1 MEHLKSQY
9 LLSKNGHCCHDTK
22 LSSPKIF
29 NPKILLIYRTKDFDI
44 KSFPKSKLT
53 LISIFQIF
61 LFVVTKK
68 SRFIDA
74 YQNKCCA
81 NNDVTLLL
89 LRCLFL
95 LALDNDVSHGSVT
108 NFWPPRPPTSWHFIW
123 RRKRNWL
130 NLFFDRTK
138 IIFCHFRLQTFKM
151 CSKLRKVFDIS
162 FFSIFCFFK
171 FHGILSHAKGTFL
184 HLFNCFINVKLIWI
198 QIMNIFCQKQC
209 DQMLEL
215 KVAQFSPKKPKQ
227 VSQLKRGF

>member
-138 IIFCHFRLQTFKM
+138 IIFLSFSTSNFQNVFETSKSFWHF
-151 CSKLRKVFDIS
+151 I
-162 FFSIFCFFK
+162 FFN
-171 FHGILSHAKGTFL
+171 FL
-184 HLFNCFINVKLIWI
+184 LF
-198 QIMNIFCQKQC
+198 
-209 DQMLEL
+209 
-215 KVAQFSPKKPKQ
+215 
-227 VSQLKRGF
+227 

>member
-1 MEHLKSQY
+1 MKYNFWVRGCGCHWSILRPQVRIPSTPSMLSLLGQRPWLPQVHPETPGSNTKPPMYVFHDLFDFLSILLFANFFHDTLGLFYYRQVLCQVQKAINKYFQGNHFLKKMEHLKSQY

-108 NFWPPRPPTSWHFIW
+108 NF
-123 RRKRNWL
+123 
-130 NLFFDRTK
+130 
-138 IIFCHFRLQTFKM
+138 
-151 CSKLRKVFDIS
+151 
-162 FFSIFCFFK
+162 
-171 FHGILSHAKGTFL
+171 
-184 HLFNCFINVKLIWI
+184 
-198 QIMNIFCQKQC
+198 
-209 DQMLEL
+209 
-215 KVAQFSPKKPKQ
+215 
-227 VSQLKRGF
+227 